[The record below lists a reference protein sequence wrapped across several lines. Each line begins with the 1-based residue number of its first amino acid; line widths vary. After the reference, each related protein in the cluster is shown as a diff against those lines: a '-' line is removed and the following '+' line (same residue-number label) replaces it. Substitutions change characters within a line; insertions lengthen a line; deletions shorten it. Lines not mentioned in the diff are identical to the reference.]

1 MVDRPIGQ
9 LSLADSFLAA
19 DETVL
24 DRIAEV
30 VNWQPLKALLGP
42 RSGSGAGNASYPAEV
57 LLRCL
62 LLGVWHGLSD
72 PALEAQ
78 IRDRL
83 SFRRFAGFS
92 LSDRTPDHATLWR
105 FRQELTAEG
114 LVDRVFAQI
123 NRQLEEQNLILKQ
136 GTLIDASLVQARA
149 RPPGK
154 PRSEGEVAR
163 PSVDPDARWGRKGN
177 KTVFGYKMHIGVDEA
192 FTLIRRM
199 DMTDGSFTDTERGD
213 EMICGDEAA
222 AYGDQAYYTHKRHA
236 WLVKLRIK
244 DRLMHRANKHHPELP
259 PRQKQRNQMI
269 ARVRAAV
276 ERPFAVF
283 KERFGMRRMRFF
295 NLGTNR
301 TQMFL
306 AGCAYNLRR
315 AASVLLQREQEATE
329 AAA

>member
-9 LSLADSFLAA
+9 LSLADSFLSEN
-19 DETVL
+19 ETVL
-24 DRIAEV
+24 DRIAKV

-42 RSGSGAGNASYPAEV
+42 RSGSGAGTASYPAEV

-72 PALEAQ
+72 PALEGQ

-92 LSDRTPDHATLWR
+92 LSDRTPDHTTLWR
-105 FRQELTAEG
+105 FRQELEADG
-114 LVDRVFAQI
+114 LIERVFEEI
-123 NRQLEEQNLILKQ
+123 NRQLEEKQLILKR
-136 GTLIDASLVQARA
+136 GTLVDASLVQAQA

-154 PRSEGEVAR
+154 SRSEGEAAR
-163 PSVDPDARWGRKGN
+163 PSADPDARWGRKGN

-192 FTLIRRM
+192 FTIIRRM
-199 DMTDGSFTDTERGD
+199 DMTDGSCTDTERGD
-213 EMICGDEAA
+213 QMICGDEGA

-236 WLVKLRIK
+236 RLVDLGIK
-244 DRLMHRANKHHPELP
+244 DRLMRRPNKHHPELP
-259 PRQKQRNQMI
+259 KRQKQRNQLI
-269 ARVRAAV
+269 ARVRAGV
-276 ERPFAVF
+276 ERVFAEF
-283 KERFGMRRMRFF
+283 KEHYRMRRMRFL
-295 NLGTNR
+295 NLATNR

-315 AASVLLQREQEATE
+315 AATILVPA
-329 AAA
+329 